1 MHSLSPLS
9 YLDSKSFV
17 LPAFLIPQ
25 SIVIGSPVN
34 VGWDEEVNQEF
45 RRRVEEVSEGFPG
58 GNHFRVIRWLGV
70 TPPLQEYTRVLL
82 HVFTYAWSRAYASA
96 AYLRVADVEEKV
108 TVNLIA
114 SNYRLAPPSG
124 ETITRLEL
132 LGSLLEAR
140 LLKSLRGEYKGFL
153 KTDAEFLWRD
163 SSVALAW
170 INQRPKRGWSVCCQ
184 PSGGDYCCRWSVVL
198 GHHRRRPC

>member
-1 MHSLSPLS
+1 M
-9 YLDSKSFV
+9 
-17 LPAFLIPQ
+17 
-25 SIVIGSPVN
+25 N

-45 RRRVEEVSEGFPG
+45 RRRVEEVLKGFSG
-58 GNHFRVIRWLGV
+58 GNHSRVNRWLGV

-82 HVFTYAWSRAYASA
+82 HVFTDASSRAYASV
-96 AYLRVADVEEKV
+96 AYLCVADAEEKV

-114 SNYRLAPPSG
+114 SKYRRAPPSG
-124 ETITRLEL
+124 ETTTRLEL
-132 LGSLLEAR
+132 LGALLEAWF
-140 LLKSLRGEYKGFL
+140 LKSLREEYKGFL

-198 GHHRRRPC
+198 GHHR

>member
-1 MHSLSPLS
+1 M
-9 YLDSKSFV
+9 
-17 LPAFLIPQ
+17 
-25 SIVIGSPVN
+25 N

-45 RRRVEEVSEGFPG
+45 RRRVEEVLKGFPG

-96 AYLRVADVEEKV
+96 AYLRVADVKEKV

-114 SNYRLAPPSG
+114 SKYRLAPPSG
-124 ETITRLEL
+124 RTITRLEP

-140 LLKSLRGEYKGFL
+140 LLKSLREEYKGFL
-153 KTDAEFLWRD
+153 KTDAEFL
-163 SSVALAW
+163 
-170 INQRPKRGWSVCCQ
+170 
-184 PSGGDYCCRWSVVL
+184 
-198 GHHRRRPC
+198 

>member
-1 MHSLSPLS
+1 M
-9 YLDSKSFV
+9 
-17 LPAFLIPQ
+17 
-25 SIVIGSPVN
+25 N

-45 RRRVEEVSEGFPG
+45 RRRVEEVLKGFSG
-58 GNHFRVIRWLGV
+58 GNHFRVNRWLGV
-70 TPPLQEYTRVLL
+70 RPPLQEYTRVLL
-82 HVFTYAWSRAYASA
+82 HVFTDASSRAYASV
-96 AYLRVADVEEKV
+96 AYLCVADAEEKV

-114 SNYRLAPPSG
+114 SKYRRAPPSG
-124 ETITRLEL
+124 ETTTRLEL
-132 LGSLLEAR
+132 LGALLEAR
-140 LLKSLRGEYKGFL
+140 FLKSLRKEYKGFF

-198 GHHRRRPC
+198 GHR

>member
-1 MHSLSPLS
+1 MPSLSPLS

-45 RRRVEEVSEGFPG
+45 LRRVEEVLKGFPG

-96 AYLRVADVEEKV
+96 AYLRVADVE
-108 TVNLIA
+108 
-114 SNYRLAPPSG
+114 
-124 ETITRLEL
+124 
-132 LGSLLEAR
+132 
-140 LLKSLRGEYKGFL
+140 
-153 KTDAEFLWRD
+153 
-163 SSVALAW
+163 
-170 INQRPKRGWSVCCQ
+170 KR
-184 PSGGDYCCRWSVVL
+184 
-198 GHHRRRPC
+198 

>member
-1 MHSLSPLS
+1 M
-9 YLDSKSFV
+9 
-17 LPAFLIPQ
+17 
-25 SIVIGSPVN
+25 
-34 VGWDEEVNQEF
+34 
-45 RRRVEEVSEGFPG
+45 
-58 GNHFRVIRWLGV
+58 
-70 TPPLQEYTRVLL
+70 
-82 HVFTYAWSRAYASA
+82 
-96 AYLRVADVEEKV
+96 

-114 SNYRLAPPSG
+114 SKYRLAPPSG
-124 ETITRLEL
+124 RTITRLEL

-140 LLKSLRGEYKGFL
+140 LLKSLREEYKGFL

-198 GHHRRRPC
+198 GHHR

>member
-1 MHSLSPLS
+1 M
-9 YLDSKSFV
+9 
-17 LPAFLIPQ
+17 
-25 SIVIGSPVN
+25 N

-45 RRRVEEVSEGFPG
+45 RRRVEEVLKGFSG
-58 GNHFRVIRWLGV
+58 GNHSRVNRWLGV

-82 HVFTYAWSRAYASA
+82 HVFTDASSGAYASV
-96 AYLRVADVEEKV
+96 AYLCVADAEEKV

-114 SNYRLAPPSG
+114 SKYRLAPPSG

-132 LGSLLEAR
+132 LGSLLEAL
-140 LLKSLRGEYKGFL
+140 LLKSLREEYKGFL

-198 GHHRRRPC
+198 GHR